1 MAMSDFDLVVY
12 GASGFTGKLV
22 AQYLAER
29 SGPERIALAGRSQWK
44 LEAVREKKPAL
55 PLRSLGGRSPKGEG
69 LSALYPVPG
78 QKLLGAFA
86 PADKVAYEF
95 YLFKLP

>member
-1 MAMSDFDLVVY
+1 MSDFDLVVY

-44 LEAVREKKPAL
+44 LEAVRDDLGVDWPVLVADAADPAAGRGL
-55 PLRSLGGRSPKGEG
+55 REGGDPLRRPHRR
-69 LSALYPVPG
+69 
-78 QKLLGAFA
+78 GAVHA
-86 PADKVAYEF
+86 RKHRT
-95 YLFKLP
+95 LRRCS